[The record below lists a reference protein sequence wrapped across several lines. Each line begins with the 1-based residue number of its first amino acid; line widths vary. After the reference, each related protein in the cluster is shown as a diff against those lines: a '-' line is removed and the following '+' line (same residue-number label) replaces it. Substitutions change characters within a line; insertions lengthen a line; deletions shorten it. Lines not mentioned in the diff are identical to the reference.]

1 MFCVFCSLAL
11 VQAYRRLD
19 VTFALDKHIS
29 SDLLETV
36 MTPLLQRHAI
46 TSSLHTARKE
56 AAETLSHLYEIAR
69 QDYLLGLDMLRVPG
83 IGGPVQV
90 LMRRCFMLPTDT
102 ETTTSVHLYACVRD
116 GVVLMDSQATGVYLA
131 EARALLDS
139 VLLD

>member
-19 VTFALDKHIS
+19 AARALDQYIS
-29 SDLLETV
+29 TDLLETV

-90 LMRRCFMLPTDT
+90 LMRRCFMQSNHAPIRDVDWASLPPPSDT
-102 ETTTSVHLYACVRD
+102 EI
-116 GVVLMDSQATGVYLA
+116 LA
-131 EARALLDS
+131 EARTLIDS